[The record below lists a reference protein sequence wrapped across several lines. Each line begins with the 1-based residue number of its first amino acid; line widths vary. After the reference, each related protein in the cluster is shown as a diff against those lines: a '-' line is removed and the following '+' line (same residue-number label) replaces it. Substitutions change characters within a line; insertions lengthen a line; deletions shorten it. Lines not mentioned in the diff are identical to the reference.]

1 MIVSVASEANK
12 ATLRD
17 GDVIVRA
24 SAVGVTEFDA
34 AEEEDVPMALVAVT
48 VNVYA
53 VPFVSPE
60 TMIGLPVEVAE
71 KPPVLLVAV

>member
-60 TMIGLPVEVAE
+60 TMIGDDDPEAVKAPVPSVT
-71 KPPVLLVAV
+71 V